1 MGLWQDVVFV
11 DCRLIFVTRLFH
23 RAFMQAQRDQKSSGK
38 KSTSAAQV
46 SKPPAVAGRV
56 NNVTPKFPS
65 ESLQPPQQQKLSEPD
80 KTTAVSTDTFTSAT
94 SCRFAKT
101 SIQSECPVGIN
112 TNLPVKGQGLQG
124 AVNTELPLISPG
136 QAGVSTGPP
145 LKDLPQ
151 SKVDSGRRRQ
161 DFEVNAEMTGS
172 STRQVETALEWRLI
186 AMILDRI
193 CLCLFC
199 VVTLVTSVVIL
210 SNH

>member
-1 MGLWQDVVFV
+1 
-11 DCRLIFVTRLFH
+11 
-23 RAFMQAQRDQKSSGK
+23 MQAQRDKQSSGK
-38 KSTSAAQV
+38 KSASAAQV
-46 SKPPAVAGRV
+46 SRPPAVAGTV
-56 NNVTPKFPS
+56 KNVTPQLPS
-65 ESLQPPQQQKLSEPD
+65 ESLQSLSKPD

-94 SCRFAKT
+94 SRFAKT

-136 QAGVSTGPP
+136 QAGVSTGAP

-161 DFEVNAEMTGS
+161 DLEVNAKMTAS